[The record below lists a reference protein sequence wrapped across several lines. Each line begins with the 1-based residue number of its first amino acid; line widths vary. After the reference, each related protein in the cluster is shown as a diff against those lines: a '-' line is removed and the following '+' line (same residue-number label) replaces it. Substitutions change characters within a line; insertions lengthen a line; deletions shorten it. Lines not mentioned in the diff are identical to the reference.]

1 MNRLFGSGTGKCNN
15 TVSNQN
21 NGEDDKNTDQNNHT
35 FLGLNGMFSSG
46 ETFICTRLDFFIIYP
61 FHNKFLLFYPK
72 PNICLYE
79 INIIREHVFVNRKY
93 EQILLT

>member
-21 NGEDDKNTDQNNHT
+21 NGEDDKNTDQNNHA

-46 ETFICTRLDFFIIYP
+46 ETFICTILKHFVQTYYLDPLSINNENHYQ
-61 FHNKFLLFYPK
+61 LLS
-72 PNICLYE
+72 
-79 INIIREHVFVNRKY
+79 
-93 EQILLT
+93 

>member
-21 NGEDDKNTDQNNHT
+21 NGEDDKNTDQNNHA

-46 ETFICTRLDFFIIYP
+46 EAFICTR
-61 FHNKFLLFYPK
+61 
-72 PNICLYE
+72 
-79 INIIREHVFVNRKY
+79 
-93 EQILLT
+93 